1 MSEATLVFPF
11 QLFDVHPA
19 VERGRKV
26 VLLEESLVFGDPHV
40 GLACH
45 KQRIVLLRAAMRA
58 FSETLKSRGYDV
70 DYLGWREGRTIGYAL
85 AELVRRGIDE
95 IHLCEVVDFLLSKRL
110 RRAQQRFGLRLV
122 WYDTPMFLTPRDAL
136 EAHFQRGK
144 KPFMARFYQA
154 QRSRMNILVDSS
166 GQPAGGRWSLDDENR
181 KPMPKRGLDVPASLK
196 ADVSA
201 DVQQVM
207 ASVEAE
213 FPDYHGVTASF
224 AYPVTHAAAARWL
237 DEFLESRLERF
248 GPYEDAI
255 SGRESTLFHSV
266 LTPMLNIGLLTPRQV
281 VDRTLEFAAEREVP
295 LNSLEGFVRQV
306 IGWREFMRGAYDYL
320 GVPMRNGNFWEF
332 EDRPIPDAFYRGET
346 GVEPVDVCIRRALQ
360 TGYCHHIERLMILG
374 NFMLLCGF
382 HPKRVCDW
390 FMELFVDAYD
400 WVMVPNVHGMSQFG
414 DGGMFT
420 TKPYISGSNYVLKMS
435 DYRRG
440 PWCDAW
446 DGLFWTFIERHQAF
460 FRSQHRLGMMARQLD
475 RMKPEKLKAHR
486 ENAAAFLGGL
496 YAGGP
501 V

>member
-1 MSEATLVFPF
+1 MSDATLVFPF
-11 QLFDVHPA
+11 QLFDGHPA
-19 VERGRKV
+19 VERGRKIFLV
-26 VLLEESLVFGDPHV
+26 EESLVFGDPHV

-58 FSETLKSRGYDV
+58 FSEMLKSRGYDV
-70 DYLGWREGRTIGYAL
+70 DYLGWRAGRTIGDVL

-95 IHLCEVVDFLLSKRL
+95 VHLCEVVDFLLGKRL
-110 RRAQQRFGLRLV
+110 RRAQQRLGFRLV
-122 WYDTPMFLTPRDAL
+122 WYDTPMFLTPREAL
-136 EAHFQRGK
+136 EEHFQRGK

-154 QRSRMNILVDSS
+154 QRSRLGILLDSS
-166 GQPAGGRWSLDDENR
+166 GQPAGGRWSFDDENR
-181 KPMPKRGLDVPASLK
+181 KPMPKRGLEVPAPLK

-201 DVQQVM
+201 DIQRVM
-207 ASVEAE
+207 KSVGKD
-213 FPDYHGVTASF
+213 FPDYHGASEPF

-237 DEFLESRLERF
+237 EEFLESRLERF

-255 SGRESTLFHSV
+255 SGKEATLFHSV

-281 VDRTLEFAAEREVP
+281 VDRTLEFAAGRNIP
-295 LNSLEGFVRQV
+295 LNSLEGFVRQI

-332 EDRPIPDAFYRGET
+332 EDRPIPAAFYRGET

-382 HPKRVCDW
+382 HPRRVCDW

-440 PWCDAW
+440 PWCETW
-446 DGLFWTFIERHQAF
+446 DGLFWSFIERHQAF
-460 FRSQHRLGMMARQLD
+460 FRSQHRLGVMARQLD
-475 RMKPEKLKAHR
+475 RMKPEKLRAHR
-486 ENAAAFLGGL
+486 SNAESFLESLG
-496 YAGGP
+496 ASA
-501 V
+501 